1 MKENSKDRSVTIRIN
16 KDVYQRLVDETL
28 ERSVKEGKL
37 IKISE
42 IIREKLIKNL
52 SQELPYITHV
62 EILKIDQTKSL
73 SKIYAN
79 IWVEKIGQ
87 KKIIIGKN
95 GEKLKLIGTQARLGL
110 EKFLSK
116 KV

>member
-42 IIREKLIKNL
+42 IIREKL
-52 SQELPYITHV
+52 
-62 EILKIDQTKSL
+62 
-73 SKIYAN
+73 SK
-79 IWVEKIGQ
+79 
-87 KKIIIGKN
+87 
-95 GEKLKLIGTQARLGL
+95 
-110 EKFLSK
+110 
-116 KV
+116 